1 MFDLWD
7 SHPINTI
14 SLPSWNPL
22 PHLSESG
29 LMRDGFWT
37 CVVRLL
43 QSLCQ
48 SIQGFGVV
56 SRHHGFTVVNAQ
68 QAHQRAVLLSS
79 PLKLSPWFMGWF
91 VERLSL
97 WVRLEVLATP
107 LV

>member
-1 MFDLWD
+1 MFDLCD
-7 SHPINTI
+7 SHSINTI

-29 LMRDGFWT
+29 LVRD
-37 CVVRLL
+37 
-43 QSLCQ
+43 
-48 SIQGFGVV
+48 
-56 SRHHGFTVVNAQ
+56 GFTVVNAQ

-79 PLKLSPWFMGWF
+79 PLKLSPWFRGWF